1 MALSRTLNG
10 LVVELP
16 DGSGSGVVVDA
27 TKQGSNLYKV
37 TIITNDG
44 AVLIAQFR
52 ANSSNVG
59 EDITYVDYYGY
70 YPNEISKLL

>member
-1 MALSRTLNG
+1 MLNKTLVG

-16 DGSGSGVVVDA
+16 VSSGSGVVLDA
-27 TKQGSNLYKV
+27 TRQGKDLYKA

-52 ANSSNVG
+52 ANSTNVG
-59 EDITYVDYYGY
+59 EDITYVDYHGY